1 MTRVITSSA
10 ELRDMVPEPARAIAE
25 KAVGRIDDT
34 SRRFLESSPFFL
46 LATTAADGTC
56 DVSPRG
62 DPPGTGLLVLDDRT
76 IALADR
82 RGNRRMDSML
92 NILQNP
98 QVGMLFLVPGMGE
111 TMRLNGTAQIV
122 TGAGYLE
129 RMAVRGQSPVLA
141 IEVRVQEMFVHCA
154 KAFARSSLWDPS
166 SWPGRP
172 EVPTAGEIVRG
183 QRGSAVDAAAVD
195 AALRHDVEVNQY

>member
-10 ELRDMVPEPARAIAE
+10 ELRGLVAEPAPAIAE
-25 KAVGRIDDT
+25 KAVGRIDET

-62 DPPGTGLLVLDDRT
+62 DPAGSGVLVLDDRT

-82 RGNRRMDSML
+82 RGNQRLDSML

-98 QVGMLFLVPGMGE
+98 HVGLLFLVPGMGE
-111 TMRLNGTAQIV
+111 TMRLNGTARIV
-122 TGAGYLE
+122 TGADYLA
-129 RMAVRGQSPVLA
+129 RMAVRERAPEIA

-154 KAFARSSLWDPS
+154 KAFARSSLWDPA
-166 SWPGRP
+166 SWPVRGA
-172 EVPTAGEIVRG
+172 VPTAGEIVRG
-183 QRGSAVDAAAVD
+183 QRGPGVDAAAVD
-195 AALRHDVEVNQY
+195 EVLRHDVATNQY

>member
-10 ELRDMVPEPARAIAE
+10 ELRGLVGEPTRAVAE

-62 DPPGTGLLVLDDRT
+62 DPAGSGVLVLDDRT

-82 RGNRRMDSML
+82 RGNRRLDSML

-98 QVGMLFLVPGMGE
+98 HVGMLFLVPGMGE
-111 TMRLNGTAQIV
+111 TMRLNGTARIV
-122 TGAGYLE
+122 TGADYLD
-129 RMAVRGQSPVLA
+129 RMAVRGRVPELA

-166 SWPGRP
+166 SWPVRGA
-172 EVPTAGEIVRG
+172 VPTAGEIVRG
-183 QRGSAVDAAAVD
+183 QRGPEVDAAAVD
-195 AALRHDVEVNQY
+195 EALRHDVAINQY